1 MNGSPPW
8 SEITKAEAL
17 VAGAKQ
23 QLAQAEAEYKQ
34 KQEEY
39 RGVNRRQVT
48 DYALRKPQYEE
59 AAAKLKAA
67 QADLELAKLQLQ
79 RCEIRAPFDGRLID
93 KKADIGQYVT
103 TGTVV
108 ANIYAVD
115 IAEVRL
121 PLSQTQADLVDLP
134 LFLDVD
140 SPAAPVAVKLFG
152 QYAGQSHTWEGEIV
166 RTEASLD
173 ERNRLLY
180 VVAQVKDPYGIHAN
194 RNSNTNSANSQ
205 LPLAIGTFVQ
215 GEIQSRVLKDI
226 YALPRNAVHNMDTVW
241 LLDDNTRLK
250 IQPVR
255 VAYRDE
261 KNVYLNQGLAPGDTV
276 IISPLDVAVGGMQL
290 RIASNETKETQQD

>member
-1 MNGSPPW
+1 M
-8 SEITKAEAL
+8 
-17 VAGAKQ
+17 
-23 QLAQAEAEYKQ
+23 
-34 KQEEY
+34 
-39 RGVNRRQVT
+39 
-48 DYALRKPQYEE
+48 
-59 AAAKLKAA
+59 
-67 QADLELAKLQLQ
+67 
-79 RCEIRAPFDGRLID
+79 
-93 KKADIGQYVT
+93 
-103 TGTVV
+103 
-108 ANIYAVD
+108 
-115 IAEVRL
+115 
-121 PLSQTQADLVDLP
+121 
-134 LFLDVD
+134 
-140 SPAAPVAVKLFG
+140 
-152 QYAGQSHTWEGEIV
+152 